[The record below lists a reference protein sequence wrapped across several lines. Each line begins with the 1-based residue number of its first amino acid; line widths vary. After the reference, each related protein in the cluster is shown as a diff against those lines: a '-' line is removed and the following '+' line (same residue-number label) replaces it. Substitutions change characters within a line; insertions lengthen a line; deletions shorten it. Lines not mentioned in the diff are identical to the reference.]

1 MIERLSQSACDAYE
15 DGAFELV
22 YGCLRARPQLLNT
35 CRAVRLEQMC
45 LVAAWMD
52 EICTYPSMNCIQ
64 MPRYF
69 THCWSVQIRGNIK
82 LKGLNLSLPLSL
94 CLSQWTALV
103 IKHCK
108 QYNKSTEKCSDGIM
122 HMCFFLRQ
130 IEYFYL
136 GCFCLFLCYYVSSV
150 LSRFLFFRVCK
161 SGGKQLLQPE
171 FQKCW
176 DVF

>member
-15 DGAFELV
+15 DREFELV
-22 YGCLRARPQLLNT
+22 YGCLCARPQLLNT

-45 LVAAWMD
+45 LVAAWLD

-64 MPRYF
+64 LPRYF

-108 QYNKSTEKCSDGIM
+108 KYNKSTEKCSDDIM

-136 GCFCLFLCYYVSSV
+136 GFILGAFVFFSASIFCSF
-150 LSRFLFFRVCK
+150 
-161 SGGKQLLQPE
+161 
-171 FQKCW
+171 
-176 DVF
+176 